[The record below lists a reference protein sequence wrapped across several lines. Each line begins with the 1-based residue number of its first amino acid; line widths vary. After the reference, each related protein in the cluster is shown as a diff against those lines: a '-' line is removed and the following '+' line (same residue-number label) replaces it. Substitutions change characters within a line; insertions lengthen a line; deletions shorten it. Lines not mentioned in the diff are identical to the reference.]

1 MAEEY
6 MREHPVCAY
15 CASPIEPCLERASGW
30 KHKIPWNPAS
40 GDLRCGGKAK
50 PAEPPIPPT
59 MTAEER
65 EAQRRSFAYGN
76 VTLHNPNV
84 TRELIDKVADEIPPT
99 SAPKHDGSEHFYA
112 ENFGMSVSTPAPE
125 PQEEIPEDL
134 VRWYEDAKVPH
145 AAWGASSVR
154 SLIERIGRAE
164 SALRAAREERHIC
177 PECDRPQS
185 LLSNGPVEY
194 KYVCEFCGLIAEN
207 EKLDAALK
215 AAQEE
220 RDMLK
225 AAIAT
230 PEVYVGVISEI
241 VEKDFA
247 ALLKAERKAREQAE
261 DTLRL
266 ARGANIILA
275 HDPTRSDY
283 ARREY
288 QTIAD
293 AIDAALFK
301 PSGEPIR

>member
-112 ENFGMSVSTPAPE
+112 ENFGMSVGTPAPE
-125 PQEEIPEDL
+125 PQGEIPEDL
-134 VRWYEDAKVPH
+134 VRWYEDAKIPH

-164 SALRAAREERHIC
+164 SVLRTAREERDKEREITAKLTA
-177 PECDRPQS
+177 Q
-185 LLSNGPVEY
+185 LL
-194 KYVCEFCGLIAEN
+194 
-207 EKLDAALK
+207 
-215 AAQEE
+215 
-220 RDMLK
+220 
-225 AAIAT
+225 
-230 PEVYVGVISEI
+230 
-241 VEKDFA
+241 
-247 ALLKAERKAREQAE
+247 AERTAREQAE
-261 DTLRL
+261 VKGWNDCVE
-266 ARGANIILA
+266 AAANRAIQYGS
-275 HDPTRSDY
+275 TS
-283 ARREY
+283 
-288 QTIAD
+288 IA
-293 AIDAALFK
+293 AGIRALSK
-301 PSGEPIR
+301 PSGSQSDNVTDNATK

>member
-1 MAEEY
+1 MTDPRKIIPITGQMRQMGEWGILLPDEAGQHEATQYFKSREEAEEY

-112 ENFGMSVSTPAPE
+112 ENFGMSVGTPAPE
-125 PQEEIPEDL
+125 PQGEIPEDL

-154 SLIERIGRAE
+154 SLIERVGRAE
-164 SALRAAREERHIC
+164 SALRAAREERDQIIKNHL
-177 PECDRPQS
+177 DFQTLYRTQHQK
-185 LLSNGPVEY
+185 LRD
-194 KYVCEFCGLIAEN
+194 AES
-207 EKLDAALK
+207 AL
-215 AAQEE
+215 A
-220 RDMLK
+220 
-225 AAIAT
+225 
-230 PEVYVGVISEI
+230 
-241 VEKDFA
+241 
-247 ALLKAERKAREQAE
+247 AERKAREQAE